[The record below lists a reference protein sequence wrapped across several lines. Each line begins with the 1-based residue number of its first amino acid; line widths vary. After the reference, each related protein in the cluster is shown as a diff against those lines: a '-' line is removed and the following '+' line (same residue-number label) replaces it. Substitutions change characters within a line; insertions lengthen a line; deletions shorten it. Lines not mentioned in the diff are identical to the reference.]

1 MKEYFNRLY
10 LRPANNYKP
19 VDGIRAIAVLWVII
33 FHAWLFQYNFFKPT
47 GDKVLDNPFL
57 IWISKGDLGVDLFFV
72 ISGFLIGTILFKEL
86 KKNNKINFKKFYIRR
101 FLRLMPV
108 YIFSMILGVYFLND
122 IAPGNWKMA
131 WSNLLYI
138 NNYIRGSYMGWTW
151 SLAIEEQFYLIA
163 PFMIAFVFPLFKNKL
178 YPFLSLII
186 LSIGLSYHYLF
197 NIHDFAV
204 PFDSVFLDE
213 NWMEWFWEYY
223 MLTHLRYGALLIGV
237 MGAFLNVYRFE
248 KVKNFFKTKNKISN
262 LIFLLSLVFFVL
274 ISSISLGQ
282 WTKLNSSIFDN
293 FSGDLPRFYEIIHR
307 EVFAFCVTY
316 IVLCCLYLKSIYV
329 KPINRFL
336 SSKVFFPIAQVSYS
350 AYLFHEMFMLWFFP
364 KFIASYGDT
373 LPDPQIII
381 FNSLISII
389 AIILGATI
397 MYIFIEQPF
406 QDLKNRITIKT
417 QENKPKEI
425 AIDS

>member
-33 FHAWLFQYNFFKPT
+33 FHAWLFQYNFFKPI

-86 KKNNKINFKKFYIRR
+86 KKNNKIDFKKFYTRR

-108 YIFSMILGVYFLND
+108 YIFSMIIGIYFLHGTP
-122 IAPGNWKMA
+122 PGNWRMA
-131 WSNLLYI
+131 WSNILYI
-138 NNYIRGSYMGWTW
+138 NNYIRESYMGWTW

-163 PFMIAFVFPLFKNKL
+163 PFLIAFLFPLFKNKF
-178 YPFLSLII
+178 YPFIFLLLITI
-186 LSIGLSYHYLF
+186 SLSYHYLF
-197 NIHDFAV
+197 NIYDFVV

-213 NWMEWFWEYY
+213 NWMDWFWEYY
-223 MLTHLRYGALLIGV
+223 MLTHLRYGALLIGL
-237 MGAFLNVYRFE
+237 MGAYLNVY
-248 KVKNFFKTKNKISN
+248 KLDKIKIFFRTKNKMSN
-262 LIFLLSLVFFVL
+262 LIFLLCLIFFVL

-293 FSGDLPRFYEIIHR
+293 FSEDIPRFYEIIHR

-316 IVLCCLYLKSIYV
+316 IVLCCLYMKSIYV
-329 KPINRFL
+329 KPINSFL
-336 SSKVFFPIAQVSYS
+336 SSKIFFPIAQVSYS

-364 KFIASYGDT
+364 KFIDSYGDSLT
-373 LPDPQIII
+373 GLQIII
-381 FNSLISII
+381 FNTLISII
-389 AIILGATI
+389 AIIFGAII

-406 QDLKNRITIKT
+406 QDLKNRITIQT
-417 QENKPKEI
+417 GEI
-425 AIDS
+425 KAEKIAVNS